1 MARQPK
7 TIREHLLSGTV
18 PQSKNTASQFKG
30 GRPKY
35 PKHLSKTARVE
46 FKRNVQL
53 LEQRGTVTPGD
64 FAILALQ
71 AEAYARWVIA
81 KEQLGEEYM
90 VETTVTNN
98 HGEVRTVRKLN
109 PLLKVVE
116 SAEHRLLAL
125 SKALALTPIDRDKA
139 KLTSDRTPV
148 KTEDVMDAYLNRGVV
163 PVSHTT
169 AAMPDLS
176 KLTDEI
182 M

>member
-1 MARQPK
+1 MARQAK
-7 TIREHLLSGTV
+7 TIREHLLMGTV

-35 PKHLSKTARVE
+35 PKHLSRAARAE

-71 AEAYARWVIA
+71 AEAYARWVSA

-90 VETTVTNN
+90 VETTVTDN
-98 HGEVRTVRKLN
+98 HGQVRKVRKLN

-116 SAEHRLLAL
+116 AAEHRLLVL
-125 SKALALTPIDRDKA
+125 SKSLGLTPVDRDKT
-139 KLTSDRTPV
+139 KLTSDRTPA
-148 KTEDVMDAYLNRGVV
+148 KAEDVMDAFLTSGVV
-163 PVSHTT
+163 PVSRTT

-176 KLTDEI
+176 QLKDEI
-182 M
+182 V